1 MAKEAPAT
9 GSNRLATSTS
19 ATCAQ
24 ESRSS
29 RLTWPGSEMRA
40 ATALTANEASGRCS
54 VTSASISCC
63 DRPRAAAADGRSGA
77 GRAGAVALLW
87 SCSGRSR
94 RGRSAARA
102 RAGLTS
108 FFSADPGALRTALGR
123 FPRRLECRLVGFG
136 LRPCDGVPMAGRRRS
151 AGSSRDGRP
160 ARCGARRRK
169 GGGHVD
175 YQHLSTL
182 LWREQE
188 LLDLLLFKAE
198 EKQYLILTGKTRWLA
213 RIAHE
218 IEVVLDQLRTLEV
231 ERAAATEAIAVTL
244 GLGANPS
251 LRQVADAAPAP
262 WNDLFAKHH
271 EALLVLV
278 TDLRS
283 LSDAN
288 RELIEGGL
296 AAIGDALLSV
306 KTPARPAP
314 TARPAAPTTART
326 APSRW
331 TGRSDEHLLRPERG
345 DDRPLG
351 AAAGAGRHRPEHR
364 QRQHRGLLPPAGRPA
379 GASAAASSPPSSP
392 PAPASAAA
400 SAPTTSPASA
410 TPSWRAAGTPSTPT
424 APG

>member
-1 MAKEAPAT
+1 M
-9 GSNRLATSTS
+9 
-19 ATCAQ
+19 
-24 ESRSS
+24 
-29 RLTWPGSEMRA
+29 M
-40 ATALTANEASGRCS
+40 
-54 VTSASISCC
+54 
-63 DRPRAAAADGRSGA
+63 
-77 GRAGAVALLW
+77 
-87 SCSGRSR
+87 
-94 RGRSAARA
+94 
-102 RAGLTS
+102 
-108 FFSADPGALRTALGR
+108 
-123 FPRRLECRLVGFG
+123 
-136 LRPCDGVPMAGRRRS
+136 PM
-151 AGSSRDGRP
+151 DTTE
-160 ARCGARRRK
+160 

-188 LLDLLLFKAE
+188 LLDLLLFKAK

-231 ERAAATEAIAVTL
+231 ERAAATEAIAVKL

-306 KTPARPAP
+306 KTGSAG
-314 TARPAAPTTART
+314 TYG
-326 APSRW
+326 S
-331 TGRSDEHLLRPERG
+331 TGRT
-345 DDRPLG
+345 DDGSHRAVTLDG
-351 AAAGAGRHRPEHR
+351 A
-364 QRQHRGLLPPAGRPA
+364 L
-379 GASAAASSPPSSP
+379 
-392 PAPASAAA
+392 
-400 SAPTTSPASA
+400 
-410 TPSWRAAGTPSTPT
+410 
-424 APG
+424 